1 MNKDQF
7 EYLSKKIVQ
16 ITNHIQRQVEDRK
29 VMLAGYNSEINA
41 GKKRVI
47 AMAKAVE
54 IDSIDPLNEIMGEF
68 EIAEFEKIGRS
79 NG

>member
-1 MNKDQF
+1 MNKDQN

-29 VMLAGYNSEINA
+29 VMVAGFDSEIKA
-41 GKKRVI
+41 SRKRVI

-54 IDSIDPLNEIMGEF
+54 VDSVDPLNEIMGEF
-68 EIAEFEKIGRS
+68 ELAEFEKIGR
-79 NG
+79 